1 MYLDQDKKYTFE
13 EFLVME
19 PELPYK
25 AEFHNGQI
33 IAMAG
38 GTSNH
43 SIIGSNMNRHLGNA
57 LDDTNCVVYNSDM
70 KIAIEEF
77 DSYVYSDVMVVCGD
91 RDFVDANQT
100 IIRNP
105 ILIIEVLSKSTK
117 SYDKYEKFSKYRSL
131 PSFREYV
138 LIHADKYKVETFFKH
153 DKTLWNISTIY
164 DKNGAFTLNSINV
177 TLKMQDIYKKTLGLD

>member
-1 MYLDQDKKYTFE
+1 MYLDQNKKYTFE

-25 AEFHNGQI
+25 AEFYNGQI

-43 SIIGSNMNRHLGNA
+43 SIIGSNAIRHLGNA
-57 LDDTNCVVYNSDM
+57 LDDSDCVVYNSDM

-77 DSYVYSDVMVVCGD
+77 DSYVYPDVMIVCGG
-91 RDFVDANQT
+91 RDFVDDNQT

-105 ILIIEVLSKSTK
+105 LLIIEVLSKSTK
-117 SYDKYEKFSKYRSL
+117 SYDKYEKFSKYRTLS
-131 PSFREYV
+131 SFKEYV
-138 LIHADKYKVETFFKH
+138 LIHADQYKVEAFYKE

-164 DKNGAFTLNSINV
+164 DKNGEIVLNSINV